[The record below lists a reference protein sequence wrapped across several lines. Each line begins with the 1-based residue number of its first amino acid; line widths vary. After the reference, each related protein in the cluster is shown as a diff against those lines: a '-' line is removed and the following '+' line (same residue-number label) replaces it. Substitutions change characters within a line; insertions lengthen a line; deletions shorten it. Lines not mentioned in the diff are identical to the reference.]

1 MSSRNKVNEINVSRS
16 FSKYQGPDIDPS
28 EILGAGFFRNES
40 SAVRDVNSTE
50 DLNKAWFTTAKD
62 KEALIDKGIAWKQG
76 AWSQEVGFIW
86 FNFLSTTGLNNSVET
101 IILQGWCR
109 VVCRLQF

>member
-1 MSSRNKVNEINVSRS
+1 MSVCVPAPYCRVITLIQNYSP
-16 FSKYQGPDIDPS
+16 QGPDIDPS
-28 EILGAGFFRNES
+28 EILGSGFSRNES

-76 AWSQEVGFIW
+76 AWSQEVCIFKNIECVRIEG
-86 FNFLSTTGLNNSVET
+86 
-101 IILQGWCR
+101 
-109 VVCRLQF
+109 